1 QLLYEVGAPAAY
13 FTPDV
18 VADFTSVTLRQA
30 GRDVVEVSAAKG
42 RPAPEKLK
50 VSIAYRDGWTAS
62 GTLLIAGPRAA
73 DKARRCGEMIR
84 VRLRRAGCEPAL
96 FHVECLGA
104 GDSCKGVLPVV
115 DAPGVVLRGTVRD
128 ANRAGVERCGRAR
141 A

>member
-30 GRDVVEVSAAKG
+30 SSDVVSVSAAKG

-50 VSIAYRDGWTAS
+50 VSLAYRDGWTAS

-73 DKARRCGEMIR
+73 DKARRCGERIR
-84 VRLRRAGCEPAL
+84 ARRRRAGCEPAV
-96 FHVECLGA
+96 FRVE
-104 GDSCKGVLPVV
+104 LP
-115 DAPGVVLRGTVRD
+115 GRGGS
-128 ANRAGVERCGRAR
+128 RAGVR
-141 A
+141 